1 MPRSVAESGCH
12 ITTTPCDSEL
22 VSHLLLAVNSPC
34 VVLASWGI
42 YTVQWSVSVW
52 VVELIIVC
60 YVQPSV
66 DLVSLSHA
74 QHVPSAEAFW
84 KASEACEITLEWIP
98 THSGWM
104 PRADPFWG
112 HLHFIDNTVKHLPWS
127 SFMLESPSSS
137 SCMLGVD
144 GSSQATLYFQTA
156 DISWWVVTTW
166 KFFHKTRTRNFQ
178 KKRKQV

>member
-60 YVQPSV
+60 YVQLSV

-74 QHVPSAEAFW
+74 QHVLSAEAFW

-104 PRADPFWG
+104 TRADPFWG
-112 HLHFIDNTVKHLPWS
+112 YLHFIDNTVKHLPWS
-127 SFMLESPSSS
+127 SFMLKSPSSS